1 MHILDL
7 SIIILFLFGLI
18 LFGIILSIQKPRGGH
33 ASGIGLS
40 IIVIFMYYL
49 LIKFGQSLGYN
60 GVINPFL
67 SVWMVNFIF
76 LFIGTYLFTKS
87 RT

>member
-1 MHILDL
+1 MMV
-7 SIIILFLFGLI
+7 FGLA
-18 LFGIILSIQKPRGGH
+18 LSIQKPRGNQ
-33 ASGIGLS
+33 ASGVGLS

-60 GVINPFL
+60 NIINPFI

-76 LFIGTYLFTKS
+76 LFFGSYLFLKS

>member
-1 MHILDL
+1 M
-7 SIIILFLFGLI
+7 I
-18 LFGIILSIQKPRGGH
+18 LFGIALSIQNPRKSN
-33 ASGIGLS
+33 ANGIGLS

-60 GVINPFL
+60 NIINPFL
-67 SVWMVNFIF
+67 SVWMVNIIF
-76 LFIGTYLFTKS
+76 LSIGTYLFTKS

>member
-1 MHILDL
+1 M
-7 SIIILFLFGLI
+7 I
-18 LFGIILSIQKPRGGH
+18 LFGIALSIQNPRNSN
-33 ASGIGLS
+33 ANGIGLS

-60 GVINPFL
+60 SIINPFL
-67 SVWMVNFIF
+67 SVWMVNIIF
-76 LFIGTYLFTKS
+76 LLIGTYLFTKA